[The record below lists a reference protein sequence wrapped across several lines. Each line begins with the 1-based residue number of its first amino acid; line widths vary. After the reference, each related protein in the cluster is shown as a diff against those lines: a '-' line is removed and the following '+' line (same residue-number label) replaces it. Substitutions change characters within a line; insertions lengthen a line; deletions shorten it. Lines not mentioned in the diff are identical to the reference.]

1 MTDMDQKAPIQ
12 RWQTAGPDQ
21 IRIDLQLVADL
32 VKEGS
37 RVLDVGCGD
46 GALLDHLTQYKGVDG
61 RGIEINPA
69 RVNACVSQGLSV
81 IQGNAETV
89 LKDYPSEAFDYVILG
104 LTLQSIHDPRQIIT
118 EFLRIGKRAIVS
130 ITNFGYWRVRCHLLF
145 QGRMPVS
152 DAGEHDWCNTDNIRL
167 CTIRDFVILCDE
179 LGITIERC
187 FTVGHGGRTREVRP
201 TSLFANLMGKQAVF
215 VLA

>member
-1 MTDMDQKAPIQ
+1 MSSDASIQ
-12 RWQTAGPDQ
+12 RWQTAPPDS
-21 IRIDLQLVADL
+21 IRADLQLVADL
-32 VKEGS
+32 VQEGS

-61 RGIEINPA
+61 RGIEINAA

-81 IQGNAETV
+81 IQGDAETD

-104 LTLQSIHDPRQIIT
+104 LTLQSMHDPREIVT
-118 EFLRIGKRAIVS
+118 EFLRIGNRAIVS
-130 ITNFGYWRVRCHLLF
+130 ITNFGYWRVRAQLLF

-152 DAGEHDWCNTDNIRL
+152 DADEHDWCNTDNIRL

-187 FTVGHGGRTREVRP
+187 FTIGHAGRTREVRP
-201 TSLFANLMGKQAVF
+201 TSLLANLLGAQAVF

>member
-1 MTDMDQKAPIQ
+1 MNTQAPTQ
-12 RWQTAGPDQ
+12 RWQTVPPDT
-21 IRIDLQLVADL
+21 IRADLQLVADL
-32 VKEGS
+32 VKQGS

-61 RGIEINPA
+61 RGIEINSA
-69 RVNACVSQGLSV
+69 RVNACVGQGLSV
-81 IQGNAETV
+81 IQGDAETD
-89 LKDYPSEAFDYVILG
+89 LKDYPSGAFDYVILG
-104 LTLQSIHDPRQIIT
+104 LTLQSIHDPRQILS

-130 ITNFGYWRVRCHLLF
+130 ITNFGYWRVRTQLLF

-152 DAGEHDWCNTDNIRL
+152 DADEHDWCNTDNIRL

-187 FTVGHGGRTREVRP
+187 FTIGHGGSSREVRP
-201 TSLFANLMGKQAVF
+201 TSLFANLMGEQAVF

>member
-1 MTDMDQKAPIQ
+1 MSDEAPTQ
-12 RWQTAGPDQ
+12 RWQTAPPDR
-21 IRIDLQLVADL
+21 IRADLQLVADL
-32 VKEGS
+32 VKQGS

-46 GALLDHLTQYKGVDG
+46 GTLLDHLTQYKGVDG
-61 RGIEINPA
+61 RGIEINAA

-81 IQGNAETV
+81 IQGNAETD
-89 LKDYPSEAFDYVILG
+89 LKNYPSEAFDYVILG
-104 LTLQSIHDPRQIIT
+104 LTLQSMHDPREIVT
-118 EFLRIGKRAIVS
+118 ELLRIGKRAIVS
-130 ITNFGYWRVRCHLLF
+130 ITNFGYWRVRSQLLF

-152 DAGEHDWCNTDNIRL
+152 DADEHDWCNTDNIRL

-187 FTVGHGGRTREVRP
+187 FAIGHGGGARKVRP
-201 TSLFANLMGKQAVF
+201 TSLVANLLGEQAVF